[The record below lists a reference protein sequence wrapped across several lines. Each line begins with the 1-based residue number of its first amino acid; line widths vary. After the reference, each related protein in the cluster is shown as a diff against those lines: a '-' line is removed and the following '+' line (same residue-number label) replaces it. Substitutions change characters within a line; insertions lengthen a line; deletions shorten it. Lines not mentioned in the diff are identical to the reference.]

1 MAEYNALELREKA
14 TQRQA
19 EILAK
24 NKLTIMECL
33 FNVAAKEGKTS
44 YQLKDE
50 YLIPEILEWLDNLD
64 FTVNGNIV
72 SW

>member
-1 MAEYNALELREKA
+1 
-14 TQRQA
+14 
-19 EILAK
+19 
-24 NKLTIMECL
+24 MECL

-50 YLIPEILEWLDNLD
+50 YLVPEILEWLDNLD